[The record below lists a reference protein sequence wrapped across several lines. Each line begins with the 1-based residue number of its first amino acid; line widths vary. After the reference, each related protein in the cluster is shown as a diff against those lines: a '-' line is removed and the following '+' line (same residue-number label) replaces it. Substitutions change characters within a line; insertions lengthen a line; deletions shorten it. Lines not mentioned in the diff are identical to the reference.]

1 MLEAKTAELEQIGTP
16 QWTDS
21 EVERYLRTGEYD
33 SFFVGWPGS
42 NLSDIATRASQR
54 LRSALVAETMRRSKG
69 FESVSRLP
77 VDLYVWNSEK
87 LKPMVDGLFNPSERA
102 TVIRLLS
109 DNVVFVT
116 RANLEKILMAERW
129 LSTAWDVAN
138 IFLESVKAPTLS
150 GQPCN
155 IVGLS
160 QETRCY
166 VSMDY
171 FDETDPFADFVVHEA
186 AHVFHNSRRVA
197 CGLAASARTDYILDI
212 DYHMRETFAY
222 ACEAW
227 SRISSAAHCR
237 VDRKALILQHAD
249 RGLPSDDRV
258 NHDEYLD
265 VLFDAARAH
274 NGWQRIAKR
283 CEPRQRASKLFNPLS
298 TDLANFSNVGSA

>member
-1 MLEAKTAELEQIGTP
+1 MLKAETAELEKIGTP

-42 NLSDIATRASQR
+42 NLADIATRSSQR
-54 LRSALVAETMRRSKG
+54 LRSALVTETMRRSRG

-77 VDLYVWNSEK
+77 VDLYAWNSEK
-87 LKPMVDGLFNPSERA
+87 LKPMVDGLFDPSERA

-116 RANLEKILMAERW
+116 RSNLQEILLAERW

-160 QETRCY
+160 QETTCY

-186 AHVFHNSRRVA
+186 AHVFHNSTRVA
-197 CGLAASARTDYILDI
+197 CGLTASA
-212 DYHMRETFAY
+212 
-222 ACEAW
+222 
-227 SRISSAAHCR
+227 
-237 VDRKALILQHAD
+237 
-249 RGLPSDDRV
+249 
-258 NHDEYLD
+258 
-265 VLFDAARAH
+265 
-274 NGWQRIAKR
+274 
-283 CEPRQRASKLFNPLS
+283 
-298 TDLANFSNVGSA
+298 

>member
-1 MLEAKTAELEQIGTP
+1 MLEAKTAELEQIGTL

-33 SFFVGWPGS
+33 GFFVGWPGS
-42 NLSDIATRASQR
+42 NLPDIATRASQR
-54 LRSALVAETMRRSKG
+54 LRSALVTDTMRRSRG

-77 VDLYVWNSEK
+77 VDLHTWNSEK

-129 LSTAWDVAN
+129 LSTAWDVVN

-160 QETRCY
+160 QETRYY

-212 DYHMRETFAY
+212 DYRMRETFAY

-227 SRISSAAHCR
+227 SRISSAAQCR
-237 VDRKALILQHAD
+237 CDRKALILQHAD
-249 RGLPSDDRV
+249 RGLPS
-258 NHDEYLD
+258 E
-265 VLFDAARAH
+265 
-274 NGWQRIAKR
+274 
-283 CEPRQRASKLFNPLS
+283 
-298 TDLANFSNVGSA
+298 

>member
-1 MLEAKTAELEQIGTP
+1 MLEAKTAELEKIGTP

-21 EVERYLRTGEYD
+21 EIARYLRTGEYD
-33 SFFVGWPGS
+33 GFFVGWPGS

-54 LRSALVAETMRRSKG
+54 LRSTLVTETMRRSRG

-77 VDLYVWNSEK
+77 VDLHTWNSEK
-87 LKPMVDGLFNPSERA
+87 PRPMVDGLFDPRERA

-109 DNVVFVT
+109 DIVVLVT

-129 LSTAWDVAN
+129 LSTAWDVAK

-150 GQPCN
+150 GQPRN

-186 AHVFHNSRRVA
+186 AHVFTTPDAWLVGWPQALAPITSSTLTIVCGRR
-197 CGLAASARTDYILDI
+197 LHTPAR
-212 DYHMRETFAY
+212 
-222 ACEAW
+222 
-227 SRISSAAHCR
+227 
-237 VDRKALILQHAD
+237 
-249 RGLPSDDRV
+249 RGAGSVRPPIVVV
-258 NHDEYLD
+258 NE
-265 VLFDAARAH
+265 R
-274 NGWQRIAKR
+274 R
-283 CEPRQRASKLFNPLS
+283 
-298 TDLANFSNVGSA
+298 

>member
-1 MLEAKTAELEQIGTP
+1 MLEAKTAELEKMGTP

-21 EVERYLRTGEYD
+21 EVTRYLRTGEYD

-54 LRSALVAETMRRSKG
+54 LRSALVAETMRRSRG
-69 FESVSRLP
+69 FESVSCLP

-87 LKPMVDGLFNPSERA
+87 LKPMVDGLFDPSERA

-116 RANLEKILMAERW
+116 RANLEKILMVERW

-166 VSMDY
+166 VSMKY

-186 AHVFHNSRRVA
+186 AHVFHNSKRVA
-197 CGLAASARTDYILDI
+197 CRLAASARTDYILDI
-212 DYHMRETFAY
+212 DYRMRETFAY

-237 VDRKALILQHAD
+237 GERKALILQHAD

-283 CEPRQRASKLFNPLS
+283 CEPRQRASKSF
-298 TDLANFSNVGSA
+298 